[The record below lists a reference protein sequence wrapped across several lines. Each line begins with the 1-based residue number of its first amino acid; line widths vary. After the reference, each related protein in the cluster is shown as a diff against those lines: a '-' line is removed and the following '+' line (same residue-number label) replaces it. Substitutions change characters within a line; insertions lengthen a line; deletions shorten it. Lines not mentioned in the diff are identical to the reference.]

1 MGDAV
6 TYRVWLRFRCDDHR
20 LIGEA
25 EQQVDGAY
33 LWRATIGDLI
43 DAIKPVI
50 LNNFPYISDSIDYIT
65 VEELRL
71 LAD

>member
-1 MGDAV
+1 MADAV

-25 EQQVDGAY
+25 DQRVDGAH
-33 LWRATIGDLI
+33 LWHATIRDLI
-43 DAIKPVI
+43 DAMKPVI
-50 LNNFPYISDSIDYIT
+50 LDRFPHISDSIEYIT